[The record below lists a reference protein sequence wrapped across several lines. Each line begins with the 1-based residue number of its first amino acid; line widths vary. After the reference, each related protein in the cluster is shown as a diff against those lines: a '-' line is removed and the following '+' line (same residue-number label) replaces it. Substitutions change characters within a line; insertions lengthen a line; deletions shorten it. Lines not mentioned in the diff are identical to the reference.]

1 MLINDDNNEKF
12 NSGYENNNYNIYVNN
27 NNNNKNSFS
36 PKKKS
41 HLSLQN
47 VLSPVKKNHNRSVS
61 KSYESGKVYTKS
73 SDPTIKPIKMSP
85 FNNNSKKNENAFSK
99 KK

>member
-1 MLINDDNNEKF
+1 MLINDDEKF
-12 NSGYENNNYNIYVNN
+12 NSCFENNNYNNIYI

-36 PKKKS
+36 PKKKT

-61 KSYESGKVYTKS
+61 KSYESGKIFTKI